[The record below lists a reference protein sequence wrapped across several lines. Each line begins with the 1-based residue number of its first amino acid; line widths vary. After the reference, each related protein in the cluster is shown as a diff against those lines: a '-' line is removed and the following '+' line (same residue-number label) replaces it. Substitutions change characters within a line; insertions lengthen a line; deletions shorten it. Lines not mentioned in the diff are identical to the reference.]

1 MNYDDFFDKVII
13 DERDKNKAKKY
24 LDSRGICEHIFVAE
38 YLQSL
43 KTEKVTYYEV
53 ATAFRYDKRIR
64 RIIYKYI
71 GFLEEYLR
79 AYIIN
84 NYSTDT
90 ADLKITKILSSLLAK
105 FKDLYLAVNQ
115 LTFGNLISQVKKL
128 DTSDLNKIFNNTNI
142 KYKNLDTLVGLRNEF
157 NHNRFLLHNK
167 SLRSCTVGTNNGR
180 SLWANIINLSNHL
193 PDNLKMN
200 LQKEIDMAKEPGE
213 IKFEG
218 QVKWSLLGEII
229 IDIKC

>member
-1 MNYDDFFDKVII
+1 MNYDEFFDKVYIEEI
-13 DERDKNKAKKY
+13 DKNKAKYY
-24 LDSRGICEHIFVAE
+24 LDNRGICEHIFVAE

-84 NYSTDT
+84 HFRTNTSN
-90 ADLKITKILSSLLAK
+90 LKTTKILSNLLAK
-105 FKDLYLAVNQ
+105 YEDLYSAVNQ

-128 DTSDLNKIFNNTNI
+128 PVSHLNKIFSVNI
-142 KYKNLDTLVGLRNEF
+142 RNKNLDALVGLRNEV

-180 SLWANIINLSNHL
+180 SLWANIINLSNLL
-193 PDNLKMN
+193 PEKLRMN
-200 LQKEIDMAKEPGE
+200 LQKEIDIAKEPRK

-218 QVKWSLLGEII
+218 QVEWSLIEEII
-229 IDIKC
+229 IDIK

>member
-1 MNYDDFFDKVII
+1 MNYDDFFEKISIEEIDKT
-13 DERDKNKAKKY
+13 KAIYY
-24 LDSRGICEHIFVAE
+24 LDNRGIREHIFVAE

-43 KTEKVTYYEV
+43 KAEKVTYNEI

-84 NYSTDT
+84 HFNSNVNELETT
-90 ADLKITKILSSLLAK
+90 KVLFELLKKY
-105 FKDLYLAVNQ
+105 KDLYSAVSQ

-128 DTSDLNKIFNNTNI
+128 PISHRNNIFKIDTKN
-142 KYKNLDTLVGLRNEF
+142 KNLDALVGLRNEV

-167 SLRSCTVGTNNGR
+167 SLRSCTVGKNSGR

-193 PDNLKMN
+193 PENLKER
-200 LQKEIDMAKEPGE
+200 LTEEIKIAKEPGK
-213 IKFEG
+213 IKLDT
-218 QVKWSLLGEII
+218 QVSWVLLEEII
-229 IDIKC
+229 IDIN